1 MKALADSDNTVFVQL
16 ALDLGLQKVVEMAN
30 KLGVDSEID
39 AYPSTAIGGLRIGVT
54 PLEMASAY
62 STFANGGTHME
73 PFLVQKVTEDKDG
86 EEVLLEEH
94 RSIGEEV
101 LSNDEAAVVTEALR
115 AVVTRGTAS
124 YYHDLD
130 AEIGRP
136 AAGKTGTSNEFI
148 DAWFIGFIPQLSTSV
163 WVGYPNERR
172 SMVNI
177 NGLEVVNGENY
188 PLDIWSLYMQGAVQK
203 YPTVEQFDTPGP
215 DLNLEVKTDGRTYV
229 KPPPPPEKT
238 TEEKTTE
245 EKPGDEK
252 KEPGPGDAAAKPEVK
267 RPPGVRQ
274 TPSGARR
281 DRQPARQTPARQTP
295 ARPSPSSASPAPASP
310 AADGG

>member
-1 MKALADSDNTVFVQL
+1 
-16 ALDLGLQKVVEMAN
+16 VVEMAHR
-30 KLGVDSEID
+30 LGIDSEID

-73 PFLVQKVTEDKDG
+73 PYLVRKVTEDQDG

-94 RSIGEEV
+94 RPIGEEV
-101 LSNDEAAVVTEALR
+101 LSKDEAAVVTEALR
-115 AVVTRGTAS
+115 AVITRGTAS

-130 AEIGRP
+130 SEIGRP

-188 PLDIWSLYMQGAVQK
+188 PLDIWSLYMQSAVQK
-203 YPTVEQFDTPGP
+203 YPVEQFDTPSP
-215 DLNLEVKTDGRTYV
+215 DLNLEVKTDGRSYV
-229 KPPPPPEKT
+229 EPPPPPKPPEMT
-238 TEEKTTE
+238 TEEKS
-245 EKPGDEK
+245 GDEK
-252 KEPGPGDAAAKPEVK
+252 KKEPGSGDAAARAQQPNPV
-267 RPPGVRQ
+267 GARQ
-274 TPSGARR
+274 APSGTGQ
-281 DRQPARQTPARQTP
+281 DRQPARQAPAS
-295 ARPSPSSASPAPASP
+295 PSASSASPAPLSSSP
-310 AADGG
+310 ASDGG

>member
-1 MKALADSDNTVFVQL
+1 
-16 ALDLGLQKVVEMAN
+16 VEMAN

-73 PFLVQKVTEDKDG
+73 PFLVKKVTEDKDG
-86 EEVLLEEH
+86 EVVLLEKH

-101 LSNDEAAVVTEALR
+101 LGKDEAAVITEALR
-115 AVVTRGTAS
+115 AVITRGTAS

-177 NGLEVVNGENY
+177 NGLDVVNGENY

-203 YPTVEQFDTPGP
+203 YPTVEQFDTPSS

-229 KPPPPPEKT
+229 KPPPPPPEKT

-245 EKPGDEK
+245 EKTTEEKTTEEKSSDEK
-252 KEPGPGDAAAKPEVK
+252 STEDEPGNEKKKVPGQGDAAAKPDIK

-281 DRQPARQTPARQTP
+281 DRQPARQAPARQTS
-295 ARPSPSSASPAPASP
+295 ASPSPSSASPASASP

>member
-1 MKALADSDNTVFVQL
+1 
-16 ALDLGLQKVVEMAN
+16 VEMAN

-115 AVVTRGTAS
+115 AVITRGTAS

-177 NGLEVVNGENY
+177 NGLDVVNGENY

-203 YPTVEQFDTPGP
+203 YPTVEQFDTPSP

-238 TEEKTTE
+238 TEEKSDE
-245 EKPGDEK
+245 EKK
-252 KEPGPGDAAAKPEVK
+252 KEPGQEDDAAKPEEK
-267 RPPGVRQ
+267 RTPGVRQ
-274 TPSGARR
+274 TPPGVRP
-281 DRQPARQTPARQTP
+281 DRQPARQTP
-295 ARPSPSSASPAPASP
+295 ARPSPSPASPASSASP

>member
-1 MKALADSDNTVFVQL
+1 
-16 ALDLGLQKVVEMAN
+16 
-30 KLGVDSEID
+30 
-39 AYPSTAIGGLRIGVT
+39 
-54 PLEMASAY
+54 
-62 STFANGGTHME
+62 ME

-101 LSNDEAAVVTEALR
+101 LSDDEAAVVTEALR

-177 NGLEVVNGENY
+177 NGLDVVNGENY
-188 PLDIWSLYMQGAVQK
+188 PLDIWSLYMQSAVRK
-203 YPTVEQFDTPGP
+203 YPVVDEFDTPSP

-229 KPPPPPEKT
+229 KPPPPPPPP
-238 TEEKTTE
+238 EKTTE
-245 EKPGDEK
+245 EKPADEK
-252 KEPGPGDAAAKPEVK
+252 KKDSGGGDAAAPQAKPPET
-267 RPPGVRQ
+267 RQ
-274 TPSGARR
+274 TPPVTGRER
-281 DRQPARQTPARQTP
+281 QQPARQAPAS
-295 ARPSPSSASPAPASP
+295 PSPSSASPAPSSLP
-310 AADGG
+310 APDGG